1 MVDAQ
6 TTDDLTALVQA
17 RLAPLHTIS
26 SDERLADWLPCLQV
40 STYATEA
47 GRHVTVICWHTG
59 RRKAEEGA
67 EAIFRLLNGWYP
79 PGPWHRLTAR
89 ICGSCEPAGLGR
101 AWARVDAE
109 TRWEGGA

>member
-1 MVDAQ
+1 M
-6 TTDDLTALVQA
+6 
-17 RLAPLHTIS
+17 
-26 SDERLADWLPCLQV
+26 
-40 STYATEA
+40 
-47 GRHVTVICWHTG
+47 
-59 RRKAEEGA
+59 
-67 EAIFRLLNGWYP
+67 LNGWYP

>member
-1 MVDAQ
+1 MPDNHNIS
-6 TTDDLTALVQA
+6 ALVRA
-17 RLAPLHTIS
+17 RLAPLRVITAARPL
-26 SDERLADWLPCLQV
+26 DDRLPCIQI

-59 RRKAEEGA
+59 RRKAEEA
-67 EAIFRLLNGWYP
+67 AATIFRLLNGWYP

-101 AWARVDAE
+101 AWARVDAD
-109 TRWEGGA
+109 TRWEGVA

>member
-1 MVDAQ
+1 MDGAE
-6 TTDDLTALVQA
+6 DLTALVQA
-17 RLAPLHTIS
+17 RLAPLRVITAARPL
-26 SDERLADWLPCLQV
+26 DDRLPCIQI

-59 RRKAEEGA
+59 RRKAEEA
-67 EAIFRLLNGWYP
+67 AATIFRLLNGWYP

-101 AWARVDAE
+101 AWARVDAD
-109 TRWEGGA
+109 TRWEGAA